1 MWCELAWGLDTLGF
15 LCAARDSVSRIK
27 EREKPAMRRFLPALV
42 ATALLTTGCEMLT
55 PGGKTIKACRENLI
69 SNLKDRESYRQDSD
83 PKVIQE
89 EPDQPKVWGW
99 YYNAK
104 NSMGGYGDGS
114 EVLCYQEESGRIIQK
129 SFGVDDP
136 RGRRMFLS
144 LTSPKIQKEIA
155 DEVIAAAKAK
165 ADQEAKEAASAARR
179 RAQNA
184 ALAAEARRIYNR
196 NYSELIGWCNAKA
209 RPDSFMGEY
218 GWVENFDL
226 SQYRMEFKLVVNLY
240 LKSACRKMNEEHT
253 NSYGDKTPAPQAF
266 NKGLVEF
273 SDKEVESWAENRSA
287 ICKVEPQFCR

>member
-1 MWCELAWGLDTLGF
+1 
-15 LCAARDSVSRIK
+15 
-27 EREKPAMRRFLPALV
+27 
-42 ATALLTTGCEMLT
+42 MLT

-114 EVLCYQEESGRIIQK
+114 EVLCYQEKSGRIIQK
-129 SFGVDDP
+129 SFGVDDQ

-165 ADQEAKEAASAARR
+165 ADQKAKEAASAARR

-209 RPDSFMGEY
+209 RPHPSIGKY
-218 GWVENFDL
+218 GYVADFDL
-226 SQYRMEFKLVVNLY
+226 SQYRIKYKTSVNTKLTF
-240 LKSACRKMNEEHT
+240 ACKKMSEEHT
-253 NSYGDKTPAPQAF
+253 NAYGDTTPAPQAF
-266 NKGLVEF
+266 NKGLVKF
-273 SDKEVESWAENRSA
+273 SDMEVENWSEIRTA
-287 ICKVEPQFCR
+287 ICNVEPQFCR

>member
-1 MWCELAWGLDTLGF
+1 
-15 LCAARDSVSRIK
+15 
-27 EREKPAMRRFLPALV
+27 
-42 ATALLTTGCEMLT
+42 MLT

-165 ADQEAKEAASAARR
+165 ADQEAKEAASAAQE
-179 RAQNA
+179 RARANA
-184 ALAAEARRIYNR
+184 AAAAARRIYNR
-196 NYSELIGWCNAKA
+196 SYRELTAFCKEYSKGKEERYPSSNPEYRYLDTKA
-209 RPDSFMGEY
+209 FDWVKQYRLREDKYVSSALWGACSKLVKGHRNEY
-218 GWVENFDL
+218 GEIT
-226 SQYRMEFKLVVNLY
+226 E
-240 LKSACRKMNEEHT
+240 
-253 NSYGDKTPAPQAF
+253 APQAF
-266 NKGLVEF
+266 NSGLVKF
-273 SDKEVESWAENRSA
+273 NDSDISTWNYFRG
-287 ICKVEPQFCR
+287 IFCKSNPRFCE